1 SRRSSS
7 RASEAAGATAAA
19 APDGAVVP
27 NFDPANWMSQLP
39 PAVAAMPLCQLAL
52 PGSHDSFASSFDLN
66 RSLGPDSPELLLA
79 LLNNR
84 LGRRLV
90 LRWSKTQSLSLL
102 RQLESGIRYLDLRVA
117 LIKGQFYLL
126 HSLVAISV
134 PDALDEVATFVA
146 AHPAEAVLLDFNHF
160 YSMDSLSDMRAFQ
173 QLLISKLGRRLS
185 PPASEVPS
193 LAQLRSQN
201 QSVLAFQASQFDRSE
216 LPALWESGTWMPS
229 PWPNTTDIGEMVA
242 ALDRTY
248 SMPHGNHFLVLQAV
262 LTPDAGFI
270 LRHPLSSLRNSLSLP
285 GNRAFVSWLRQGKK
299 ALGCQGVNV
308 AITDFVEDSDF
319 VQAVAGLNFHGCSAK
334 SFNGTDW
341 MSQLPESAAQLP
353 LCQLALPGSHD
364 SCTEFL
370 DLHRC
375 IGPDSPEAP
384 RRYFN
389 NTAGRLY
396 LRRWWRT
403 QSLTIRQQLDLGIRY
418 LDLRVAKFDDGF
430 RLLHSLI
437 SISLEEVLDQIA
449 DFVAAHPAEA
459 VLLDFNHF
467 YSMDSLSDMRAFQQL
482 LISKLGRRLS
492 PPASEVP
499 SLAQLRSQNQSVLA
513 FQASQF
519 DRSELPALWESGTWM
534 PSPWPNTTD
543 IGEMVAALDRTYS
556 MPHGNHFLVLQAV
569 LTPDAGFI
577 LRHPLSSLRNSLSL
591 PGNRAF
597 VSWLRQGKKAL
608 GCQGV
613 NVAITDF
620 VEDSD
625 FVQAV
630 AGLNFQ

>member
-319 VQAVAGLNFHGCSAK
+319 VQAVAGLNF
-334 SFNGTDW
+334 
-341 MSQLPESAAQLP
+341 Q
-353 LCQLALPGSHD
+353 
-364 SCTEFL
+364 
-370 DLHRC
+370 
-375 IGPDSPEAP
+375 
-384 RRYFN
+384 
-389 NTAGRLY
+389 
-396 LRRWWRT
+396 
-403 QSLTIRQQLDLGIRY
+403 
-418 LDLRVAKFDDGF
+418 
-430 RLLHSLI
+430 
-437 SISLEEVLDQIA
+437 
-449 DFVAAHPAEA
+449 
-459 VLLDFNHF
+459 
-467 YSMDSLSDMRAFQQL
+467 
-482 LISKLGRRLS
+482 
-492 PPASEVP
+492 
-499 SLAQLRSQNQSVLA
+499 
-513 FQASQF
+513 
-519 DRSELPALWESGTWM
+519 
-534 PSPWPNTTD
+534 
-543 IGEMVAALDRTYS
+543 
-556 MPHGNHFLVLQAV
+556 
-569 LTPDAGFI
+569 
-577 LRHPLSSLRNSLSL
+577 
-591 PGNRAF
+591 
-597 VSWLRQGKKAL
+597 
-608 GCQGV
+608 
-613 NVAITDF
+613 
-620 VEDSD
+620 
-625 FVQAV
+625 
-630 AGLNFQ
+630 

>member
-126 HSLVAISV
+126 HSLVAIS
-134 PDALDEVATFVA
+134 
-146 AHPAEAVLLDFNHF
+146 AVLLDFNHF

-319 VQAVAGLNFHGCSAK
+319 VQAVAGLNF
-334 SFNGTDW
+334 
-341 MSQLPESAAQLP
+341 
-353 LCQLALPGSHD
+353 
-364 SCTEFL
+364 
-370 DLHRC
+370 
-375 IGPDSPEAP
+375 
-384 RRYFN
+384 
-389 NTAGRLY
+389 
-396 LRRWWRT
+396 
-403 QSLTIRQQLDLGIRY
+403 
-418 LDLRVAKFDDGF
+418 
-430 RLLHSLI
+430 
-437 SISLEEVLDQIA
+437 
-449 DFVAAHPAEA
+449 
-459 VLLDFNHF
+459 
-467 YSMDSLSDMRAFQQL
+467 
-482 LISKLGRRLS
+482 
-492 PPASEVP
+492 
-499 SLAQLRSQNQSVLA
+499 
-513 FQASQF
+513 
-519 DRSELPALWESGTWM
+519 
-534 PSPWPNTTD
+534 
-543 IGEMVAALDRTYS
+543 
-556 MPHGNHFLVLQAV
+556 
-569 LTPDAGFI
+569 
-577 LRHPLSSLRNSLSL
+577 
-591 PGNRAF
+591 
-597 VSWLRQGKKAL
+597 
-608 GCQGV
+608 
-613 NVAITDF
+613 
-620 VEDSD
+620 
-625 FVQAV
+625 
-630 AGLNFQ
+630 